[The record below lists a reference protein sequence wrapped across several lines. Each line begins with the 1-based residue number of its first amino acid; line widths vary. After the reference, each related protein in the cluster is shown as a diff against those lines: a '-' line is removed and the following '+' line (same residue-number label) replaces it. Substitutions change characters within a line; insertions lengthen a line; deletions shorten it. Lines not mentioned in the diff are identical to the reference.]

1 MRSYHCKFGF
11 RLLLIGAIGLIAL
24 PTSAQTFL
32 DLSKPQQGPF
42 PHFIDLSGEG
52 PTSEQANMTNS
63 EESIFD
69 VAMKGDTAM
78 LEKLIKGG
86 VAPNSRG
93 EGEETALHWAALYG
107 HLKAAELLVGHGADV
122 KATDVS

>member
-1 MRSYHCKFGF
+1 
-11 RLLLIGAIGLIAL
+11 
-24 PTSAQTFL
+24 
-32 DLSKPQQGPF
+32 
-42 PHFIDLSGEG
+42 
-52 PTSEQANMTNS
+52 TNS

-122 KATDVS
+122 KATDVSGSTPLHGAAQEGFSKLVQRCFTCNGTKCSGPPLQR